1 MAVGGVKIK
10 VSRLSNTN
18 RLPKAFSAMSAVIAN
33 MP

>member
-1 MAVGGVKIK
+1 MIK
-10 VSRLSNTN
+10 VSRLSNAN